1 MRPIILALL
10 ALALGVIVSGP
21 VTASEPETSPI
32 ETPTPLVSPIET
44 PMPTAITLK
53 SFTAR
58 SK

>member
-10 ALALGVIVSGP
+10 ALALGVLVSSPAAATGQ
-21 VTASEPETSPI
+21 THSPI
-32 ETPTPLVSPIET
+32 ETPTPLISVIGT